1 MYNYIMTKSMN
12 ENQVEPEAYKSLA
25 YSFKDTE
32 AQQKQLTQKLLR
44 IIRELDKRIT
54 VLENKRNE

>member
-1 MYNYIMTKSMN
+1 MT
-12 ENQVEPEAYKSLA
+12 NQIDGYEPENYRSLA

-54 VLENKRNE
+54 VLEHKSK

>member
-1 MYNYIMTKSMN
+1 MTEQLD

-32 AQQKQLTQKLLR
+32 RQQKQLTQKLLR
-44 IIRELDKRIT
+44 IIRELDKRVTI
-54 VLENKRNE
+54 LENKTQ

>member
-1 MYNYIMTKSMN
+1 MTNQIDDYN
-12 ENQVEPEAYKSLA
+12 PEAYKSLA

-54 VLENKRNE
+54 VLENKQND

>member
-1 MYNYIMTKSMN
+1 MTKSMN

>member
-1 MYNYIMTKSMN
+1 MTDSMN
-12 ENQVEPEAYKSLA
+12 GKQVEPEAYKSLA

-54 VLENKRNE
+54 VLENANH